1 VLQKLCAFILYRLL
15 GWTIEGEIP
24 RDHPRLVLLCL
35 PHTSNWDFVMAML
48 FLKAENLQLT
58 IFGKDGF
65 YFFPLTILYK
75 YFSVV
80 PISRRKNSNFV
91 EQAAKLYDHDVGLWT
106 GMAPEG
112 TRSKM
117 NSLKSGYYHLAKTAD
132 VWVTVL
138 GMDYSRKELVI
149 KLPRPV
155 LESFEADQADLIEFS
170 QSLVAKRNENNVR

>member
-1 VLQKLCAFILYRLL
+1 MLQKICAFILYRLL
-15 GWTIEGEIP
+15 GWRIEGEVP

-48 FLKAENLQLT
+48 FLKAEKLQLT

-75 YFSVV
+75 FFNVV
-80 PISRRKNSNFV
+80 PISRSKKSNFV
-91 EQAAKLYDHDVGLWT
+91 EQAAKLYENDVALWT

-112 TRSKM
+112 TRSKI

-138 GMDYSRKELVI
+138 GMDYLHKKLVI

-155 LESFEADQADLIEFS
+155 LNTFEADEADLIEFS
-170 QSLVAKRNENNVR
+170 QSLVAKRNENNVK

>member
-1 VLQKLCAFILYRLL
+1 MLQKICAFILYRLL
-15 GWTIEGEIP
+15 GWRIVGEIP

-48 FLKAENLQLT
+48 FLKAEKLQLT

-75 YFSVV
+75 FFNVV
-80 PISRRKNSNFV
+80 PISRSKKSNFV
-91 EQAAKLYDHDVGLWT
+91 EQAAKLYDNDVALWT

-112 TRSKM
+112 TRSKI

-138 GMDYSRKELVI
+138 GMDYSHKKLVI
-149 KLPRPV
+149 KPARPV
-155 LESFEADQADLIEFS
+155 LETFAADEADLIAFS
-170 QSLVAKRNENNVR
+170 QSLVAKRNENNVK

>member
-1 VLQKLCAFILYRLL
+1 VLQKICAFILYRLL
-15 GWTIEGEIP
+15 GWRIEGEVP

-48 FLKAENLQLT
+48 FLKAEKLQLT

-75 YFSVV
+75 FFNVV
-80 PISRRKNSNFV
+80 PISRSKKSNFV
-91 EQAAKLYDHDVGLWT
+91 EQAAKLYENDVALWT

-112 TRSKM
+112 TRSKI

-138 GMDYSRKELVI
+138 GMDYLHKKLVI

-155 LESFEADQADLIEFS
+155 LNTFEADEADLIEFS
-170 QSLVAKRNENNVR
+170 QSLVAKRNENNVK